1 MTNDA
6 PYLIRKK
13 QVRIKKTESELF
25 ISRLKTVAD
34 GMPLDVTYPWDL
46 RAVEAKRELRYINWA
61 FGCTPVQALAYEE
74 SKIACHHPIIME
86 SWRIKGDKCNQELAR
101 TDNYHRRKPHV
112 GGCQNW
118 QQKIPYWEKRFVS
131 SAGSLSWKKFL
142 KTKEFTH
149 LYDNIIKWD
158 DSAAEAAF
166 KIAKHQFY
174 AKFHDL
180 PSDAEP
186 HNPDLYIDTIDWNT
200 QVDHRLMQDLES
212 EFINP
217 DAADLHDP
225 VVIFGDVLPDPY
237 KNFSPYGWGDGDD
250 TIREDPNG
258 INWDDYIDH
267 GRIIWDDCGVGGGN
281 DWWYWN
287 HNDNKAGYQGWH
299 TGLNTNT
306 YDKNNYYASYG
317 NVNKERNKRCTLN
330 GNNDQRNPF
339 WRYKGDIK
347 KSTGQTYG
355 NRRGHRSSIEAH
367 GSQRVCVHQ

>member
-1 MTNDA
+1 MAHDDLVELGEAVGIIAGQSIGEPSTQ
-6 PYLIRKK
+6 LTLRTFHTGG
-13 QVRIKKTESELF
+13 VFTGESELVIAK
-25 ISRLKTVAD
+25 ISTRTSTLNLKEKVRKHMYSDSEGEMHWNAD
-34 GMPLDVTYPWDL
+34 VYHAPEFTY
-46 RAVEAKRELRYINWA
+46 
-61 FGCTPVQALAYEE
+61 
-74 SKIACHHPIIME
+74 
-86 SWRIKGDKCNQELAR
+86 
-101 TDNYHRRKPHV
+101 

-250 TIREDPNG
+250 MIREDPNG

-339 WRYKGDIK
+339 WRNKGDIK

-367 GSQRVCVHQ
+367 GRRRVCVHQ

>member
-1 MTNDA
+1 MVIILLSVNLLDD
-6 PYLIRKK
+6 PYVFYVVRWITCKSPASNLLNGCLWSAKTQLIRCLRD
-13 QVRIKKTESELF
+13 RI
-25 ISRLKTVAD
+25 
-34 GMPLDVTYPWDL
+34 
-46 RAVEAKRELRYINWA
+46 N
-61 FGCTPVQALAYEE
+61 
-74 SKIACHHPIIME
+74 
-86 SWRIKGDKCNQELAR
+86 
-101 TDNYHRRKPHV
+101 

-131 SAGSLSWKKFL
+131 SVGSLSWKKFL

-166 KIAKHQFY
+166 KIAKDQFY

-180 PSDAEP
+180 PSDVEP
-186 HNPDLYIDTIDWNT
+186 HNPDLYIDKIDWNT

-212 EFINP
+212 ESINP

-317 NVNKERNKRCTLN
+317 NVNKERHKRCTLN
-330 GNNDQRNPF
+330 RNNDQRNPF
-339 WRYKGDIK
+339 WRNKGDVK

-355 NRRGHRSSIEAH
+355 NRRGHRSSIQAY
-367 GSQRVCVHQ
+367 GSQRVCVNQ